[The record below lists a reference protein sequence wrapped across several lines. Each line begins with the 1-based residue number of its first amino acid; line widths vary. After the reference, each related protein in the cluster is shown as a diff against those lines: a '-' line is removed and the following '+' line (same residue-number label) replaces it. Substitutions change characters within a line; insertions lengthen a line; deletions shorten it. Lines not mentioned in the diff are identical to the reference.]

1 MESQTLGHHTA
12 ALQFHHV
19 YCWLYPYYNV
29 TSGIYTKVMRVRV
42 RVFRCGARVAVAA
55 CIPVTLTRP
64 RRPLGGCAGS
74 GLGLSPPPPPRSAA
88 PTRDLIVYHAIETLR
103 REEP

>member
-1 MESQTLGHHTA
+1 MESQTLGHNTA
-12 ALQFHHV
+12 ALQFHYV
-19 YCWLYPYYNV
+19 YCWLYPYHNV

-42 RVFRCGARVAVAA
+42 VCFGCGGRVAVAA

-74 GLGLSPPPPPRSAA
+74 AYRPRRRRGAPPRQEILSY
-88 PTRDLIVYHAIETLR
+88 TMQ
-103 REEP
+103 